1 MKICIVSIGNELLSG
16 ETINTNATWMGKK
29 LTALGCSILE
39 QITIPDQ
46 KESITNTLSHNVRIN
61 PDFVLCTG
69 GLGPTTDDIT
79 RQTLFDFVGTKSKF
93 DENYWQ
99 YLTEKFQRSGI
110 EIPESNRSQALIPI
124 EGDVIQNPIGSA
136 RGYKFKISGVNIIS
150 LPGVPDEM
158 KSMMQ
163 ETVIPYIQSK
173 GVRSRKLYNLM
184 TTGIPES
191 ALIEQIAS
199 VTEKDHGCD
208 IGYYPALT
216 GVNIRIAHKNKESV
230 KRLGDEIKNIL
241 GVKVYSENGDSIES
255 VIVRLAKE
263 KNKTIAIAESCTGGL
278 IGHRLTDVSGS
289 SDIFRGSLVVYSN
302 QSKIDL
308 LDVDKALLERYG
320 SVSTQTAESMA
331 ENVMK
336 KFSTNIGIS
345 VTGIAG
351 PTGGTEDKPVGLIY
365 IGLAHESGV
374 KVKEI
379 RYGNDRKRN
388 KLRTSQAALNLLR
401 LFLLKIR

>member
-1 MKICIVSIGNELLSG
+1 MKKLSKKVVKLLSKKRLKICV
-16 ETINTNATWMGKK
+16 
-29 LTALGCSILE
+29 
-39 QITIPDQ
+39 
-46 KESITNTLSHNVRIN
+46 
-61 PDFVLCTG
+61 
-69 GLGPTTDDIT
+69 
-79 RQTLFDFVGTKSKF
+79 
-93 DENYWQ
+93 
-99 YLTEKFQRSGI
+99 
-110 EIPESNRSQALIPI
+110 
-124 EGDVIQNPIGSA
+124 
-136 RGYKFKISGVNIIS
+136 
-150 LPGVPDEM
+150 
-158 KSMMQ
+158 
-163 ETVIPYIQSK
+163 
-173 GVRSRKLYNLM
+173 
-184 TTGIPES
+184 
-191 ALIEQIAS
+191 
-199 VTEKDHGCD
+199 
-208 IGYYPALT
+208 
-216 GVNIRIAHKNKESV
+216 
-230 KRLGDEIKNIL
+230 
-241 GVKVYSENGDSIES
+241 
-255 VIVRLAKE
+255 
-263 KNKTIAIAESCTGGL
+263 AESCTGGL